1 MTARPRDEVWDLA
14 QAERTA
20 LSWRRTALAF
30 VILALALVRL
40 VAGVGVP
47 AASMLAA
54 LCAAGVGALL
64 VLTLRRYR
72 RTTER
77 LHRAEP
83 LPSGRLPLLFT
94 LATVLLG
101 LLGAGWIILI

>member
-1 MTARPRDEVWDLA
+1 MTTNGRDAVWDLA

-47 AASMLAA
+47 AASVLAV
-54 LCAAGVGALL
+54 LCAAGVGGLL
-64 VLTLRRYR
+64 MLTLRRYR

-77 LHRAEP
+77 LHRSEP

-101 LLGAGWIILI
+101 MLALGWVILV